1 MRKFIIRVYQNG
13 GEYSGLC
20 CIKCDSI
27 NLDHVD
33 KNILICDD
41 IEIQY
46 DELIEEIHE
55 TDINDNLN
63 VNDYAV
69 IGMDEYKELYSIYN

>member
-1 MRKFIIRVYQNG
+1 MRKFIIRVEQNG
-13 GEYSGLC
+13 GEYSGLS
-20 CIKCDSI
+20 CIKCNNI
-27 NLDHVD
+27 NLDNVD

-69 IGMDEYKELYSIYN
+69 IDMDEYKELYSIYN